1 MHCEH
6 RSRGLLNVETSF
18 YNQTQSAGNRDDW
31 FGMRTVFLGIG
42 QSHRGYK
49 RKGPKV
55 KPRLR

>member
-31 FGMRTVFLGIG
+31 FGMRIVFLGIG
-42 QSHRGYK
+42 QSHRSISSGLQEE
-49 RKGPKV
+49 RPKS
-55 KPRLR
+55 